1 MAYGGQQ
8 NQDREFL
15 SVTGF
20 VETKKGK
27 KPVDCGYAYRDG
39 DKVRVVLK
47 SIPVG
52 QWDGSLTVEA
62 RQPRQGG
69 GSYQGGQRA
78 AAPAQA
84 SRPAQDDD
92 VPY

>member
-1 MAYGGQQ
+1 MAYQGQQ
-8 NQDREFL
+8 QGDREFL

-27 KPVDCGYAYRDG
+27 KPVDCGYAFRDG
-39 DKVRVVLK
+39 DKVRVVVK

-52 QWDGSLTVEA
+52 QWDGSLTIEA
-62 RQPRQGG
+62 RQPRGQGG
-69 GSYQGGQRA
+69 GSYQGGQQRA
-78 AAPAQA
+78 AAPAKA
-84 SRPAQDDD
+84 DDD